1 MINTEVTSLS
11 SKGQIVIP
19 DRIRKQLH
27 LKTGSKLIVIT
38 DGSNLLLKPLEAPKM
53 ETFKKLIK
61 ESRKIVKSEKIQKN
75 VVEKAIKGVRRAGR
89 S

>member
-19 DRIRKQLH
+19 DRIRKQLK
-27 LKTGSKLIVIT
+27 LTTGSKLIVIT
-38 DGSNLLLKPLEAPKM
+38 DGTNLLLKPMEKPKM
-53 ETFKKLIK
+53 ETFKKLIE
-61 ESRKIVKSEKIQKN
+61 ESRKFAKKEKLKKED
-75 VVEKAIKGVRRAGR
+75 VEGAIKGVRNASR